1 MSAQS
6 CRLKLISGLRFTRRS
21 QAKAFSTVAQILL
34 PFSFYKDS
42 MELEQLSGNLNQNK
56 LWSRYPVNTAEDLKL
71 FYWI

>member
-6 CRLKLISGLRFTRRS
+6 SRLKLISGLRFTRGS

-56 LWSRYPVNTAEDLKL
+56 LWSRYPVNAAEDL
-71 FYWI
+71 